1 MLTSP
6 GREGWLITRRE
17 PLQRPIIR
25 INARTER
32 GGSITADLLDRNNR
46 VVTGFSRQDCVA
58 FQGDSVRHEMKWKT
72 GEFALDK
79 KQEDYKVRFWLRDAE
94 LFSYIPT
101 SLDPERPDIARLQS
115 TGP

>member
-1 MLTSP
+1 M
-6 GREGWLITRRE
+6 
-17 PLQRPIIR
+17 Q
-25 INARTER
+25 
-32 GGSITADLLDRNNR
+32 
-46 VVTGFSRQDCVA
+46 
-58 FQGDSVRHEMKWKT
+58 WKT

-79 KQEDYKVRFWLRDAE
+79 KREDYKVRFWLRDAE